1 VVVAAGAKLGRY
13 STFARTQGALLKAA
27 ADQSLEHTVQDL
39 QQALQKKS
47 RGLLDA
53 MQEVYNALLAGPANQ
68 GSSSSRADGDSE
80 RLVVRRVWGREEL
93 EALSDLIERLD
104 VEHQHLTPA
113 MRAARA
119 LQSDSSYRAAGV

>member
-1 VVVAAGAKLGRY
+1 MVAAGAKLGRY

-39 QQALQKKS
+39 QQSLQKKS

-53 MQEVYNALLAGPANQ
+53 MQEVYRALLAGPVTQ
-68 GSSSSRADGDSE
+68 DSGSSQAEGAQE

-119 LQSDSSYRAAGV
+119 LQRDSSNRAAAV